1 LFIREFKR
9 ICKTPECSE
18 EFIVA
23 APSIE
28 EDRALGLSEP
38 EYCPTHRLLQV
49 RSYSR
54 VACHHIEL
62 EMTPEGED
70 LVRQV
75 ETDKGIGSLQ
85 GDELLK
91 ATFDPWGKPSEGY
104 GPGGVGRFRRPV
116 RVFLENQAFQP
127 IKTRQD
133 FKIAEKTEE
142 ILEAIDNHQV
152 TVLVGTTG
160 SGKSTY
166 VPWLLLTGGEPGK
179 LSKWAK
185 RGPICVTQP
194 RIQATRQVPK
204 FIANQLNGTSLGV
217 GAQVGFSHS
226 GADEYDRRTRLIFKT
241 DGKLINDI
249 VSGAIANYSIIMID
263 EAHERSVNIDLIL
276 GLLKDQLYLYPHLR
290 LIIASATIDHDT
302 FINFYGGEASVP
314 FILSKGIQHEVKK
327 HFWGDPDEDWWRAVN
342 GGQLPSRQQLPRA
355 IGELV
360 QNICKWLDELTG
372 ESREKENG
380 HILVFLPGAKEIDQT
395 VSIIN
400 SLQLDN
406 VVALPLYSQRPLEE
420 QEEALNP
427 QPKHRRT
434 FGKRR
439 IVVST
444 NVAETSLTVEG
455 IKHVIETGYIKES
468 YWSPLKQVQELQT
481 VRHSK
486 AGCRQ
491 RWGRAGRICP
501 GHAYMFYTE
510 EDFEE
515 FPQDSSPE
523 IARASLEQVLL
534 TAKAA
539 GVRTAGG
546 STKLDFQWMPLK
558 REEDRIRFA
567 QELDRAYESLVEQ
580 QAIDAEGDLTTFGL
594 EMRGLPAEL
603 HVARLCVEA
612 ERHGMGIE
620 AATLLPFLKLDF
632 GLPSLLIWDRDW
644 DAYEKHAIRKQH
656 LDLVFGC
663 LDDLDLFVKLWMLWD
678 SRTEKQREAWETESG
693 INVQSFQKTISAE
706 RRKLLDSIKDW
717 RKAEDRPISFSRL
730 DALRAL
736 IAHCLPNEIYVP
748 VESKGKEEIGRVR
761 QRFDAPDLLEWQA
774 FWEDGG
780 VYQEYDEDLS
790 FDECYTASVSG
801 RSGIYSRSKRALD
814 EETESDRIELV
825 PTSIC
830 FGRDDANMLVV
841 CQRRANFNHPVRTKV
856 IGMNMVRI
864 DPSWLPAI
872 NGTLVERSNLYA
884 NLSRRQDPANHE
896 AVKLRMFLPFLL
908 PRGSEVVAT
917 IRGADTEGG
926 IPVEIRF
933 DVPRIAESL
942 GSTDRTLAVRGL
954 IPRGLLSNS
963 QRQVD
968 QQIKVEVIDYETDSD
983 RRPLVLV
990 GPRQDITRVFREF
1003 HRRFRRGSVIDVEMT
1018 KVLEDPLGRNP
1029 VFVVR
1034 EMTTGL
1040 EIPMADTDFCG
1051 DTWPRAFFGR
1061 RFDVG
1066 QQFKTH
1072 VEEIEPK
1079 TQQVRLSR
1087 GRQLLKEYLH
1097 ILGGRDS
1104 QIVNVEVRRVDQ
1116 FGVYVGAPGNHS
1128 RETYVGFV
1136 RYALWPPELSKEA
1149 GRTYV
1154 ARMRRFE
1161 RQFSLE
1167 EMLELGSQDE
1177 PLPIELDL
1185 GIDFDLLLPLAYD
1198 RFAEHNKPGDLLLGG
1213 VRVDKPLDSGGV
1225 LVSLNEELKA
1235 VIWESELGLDSNGRL
1250 RKAASYAPGSEVRTR
1265 IISMN
1270 NDRKVIRCS
1279 MFRVLP
1285 PPPSLVPGSVIEVT
1299 VALVRSAYK
1308 RPDSNDPDSFEIS
1321 CSLDKQ
1327 YAVRMTV
1334 PSVKG
1339 IRFRPGDK
1347 LKATVVKVDR
1357 TNLIEATFLSL
1368 IEKEKHD
1375 GSSEAQ

>member
-1 LFIREFKR
+1 MQEKVLSAREYKR

-38 EYCPTHRLLQV
+38 EYCPAHRLLQV

-70 LVRQV
+70 LVKQV
-75 ETDKGIGSLQ
+75 EAGKGIGSLE

-91 ATFDPWGKPSEGY
+91 ATFDPWEEPGKGY

-116 RVFLENQAFQP
+116 RVFLDNQEFQP
-127 IKTRQD
+127 VKTRQD

-142 ILEAIDNHQV
+142 ILAAIDTHQV

-226 GADEYDRRTRLIFKT
+226 GADQYDRRTRLIFKT

-302 FINFYGGEASVP
+302 FINFYGGEERVP

-327 HFWGDPDEDWWRAVN
+327 HFWGNPDDDWWKSVN

-372 ESREKENG
+372 ESRDKEDG

-406 VVALPLYSQRPLEE
+406 VIALPLYSQRPLEE

-434 FGKRR
+434 YGKRR
-439 IVVST
+439 VVVST

-501 GHAYMFYTE
+501 GQAYMFYSE

-539 GVRTAGG
+539 GVRTASGPK
-546 STKLDFQWMPLK
+546 KLDFQWMPLK

-580 QAIDAEGDLTTFGL
+580 RALDAEGDLTTFGL

-620 AATLLPFLKLDF
+620 SATLLPFLKLDF

-663 LDDLDLFVKLWMLWD
+663 RDDLDLFVKLWMLWD
-678 SRTEKQREAWETESG
+678 SRTDKQRAAWETQSG
-693 INVQSFQKTISAE
+693 INVQSFQKTICAE

-717 RKAEDRPISFSRL
+717 RKAEDRPISFDRL

-736 IAHCLPNEIYVP
+736 IAHCIPNEIYVP
-748 VESKGKEEIGRVR
+748 IESKGKEEIGRVR

-774 FWEDGG
+774 FWEEGG
-780 VYQEYDEDLS
+780 VYQEYDEDLA
-790 FDECYTASVSG
+790 FDECYTASVTG
-801 RSGIYSRSKRALD
+801 RSGIYSRSHRALD

-830 FGRDDANMLVV
+830 FGRDDGNMLVV

-872 NGTLVERSNLYA
+872 KGSLVERSNLYA
-884 NLSRRQDPANHE
+884 NLSRRRDPVSHDE
-896 AVKLRMFLPFLL
+896 DKLRVFLPSLL
-908 PRGSEVVAT
+908 PRGAKVVAT
-917 IRGADTEGG
+917 ISGSETRAGV
-926 IPVEIRF
+926 PVEVTF
-933 DVPRIAESL
+933 EVPKQL
-942 GSTDRTLAVRGL
+942 GALGFTTSELTVRGV
-954 IPRGLLSNS
+954 IPQDSIETHSKEPIRVG
-963 QRQVD
+963 QQV
-968 QQIKVEVIDYETDSD
+968 KVDVVDYEMDPD
-983 RRPLVLV
+983 GHPFVLLET
-990 GPRQDITRVFREF
+990 RQDITRASRQF
-1003 HRRFRRGSVIDVEMT
+1003 HRTFRRGSVIDVEMV
-1018 KVLEDPLGRNP
+1018 KILEDPLGRNP

-1051 DTWPRAFFGR
+1051 NTYPRAFFGR
-1061 RFDVG
+1061 RFAVG
-1066 QQFKTH
+1066 KQFKAH
-1072 VEEIEPK
+1072 VEE
-1079 TQQVRLSR
+1079 TDRTSQQVRLSR
-1087 GRQLLKEYLH
+1087 GRQLLREYLN
-1097 ILGGRDS
+1097 ILGGSDS
-1104 QIVNVEVRRVDQ
+1104 QIVNVDVKRVDQ
-1116 FGVYVGAPGNHS
+1116 FGVYVGIPGS
-1128 RETYVGFV
+1128 ASESYVGFV
-1136 RYALWPPELSKEA
+1136 RHALWPPELSKET
-1149 GRTYV
+1149 GRTHV

-1167 EMLELGSQDE
+1167 EIPELATEDK
-1177 PLPIELDL
+1177 PLPVELDL
-1185 GIDFDLLLPLAYD
+1185 GIDFDLLLPLAFD
-1198 RFAEHNKPGDLLLGG
+1198 RFAEHNKSGDLLLGG

-1225 LVSLNEELKA
+1225 LVSLNDELKA

-1270 NDRKVIRCS
+1270 KDRKLIRCS

-1285 PPPSLVPGSVIEVT
+1285 PPPSLSAGEMIEVI
-1299 VALVRSAYK
+1299 VALVRTAYK
-1308 RPDSNDPDSFEIS
+1308 APDSFELS

-1327 YAVRMTV
+1327 FAVRMTV
-1334 PSVKG
+1334 PRVKG
-1339 IRFRPGDK
+1339 TRFHPGDK
-1347 LKATVVKVDR
+1347 LKAAVVKVDR
-1357 TNLIEATFLSL
+1357 TNLIEATFVSL
-1368 IEKEKHD
+1368 IEKEKSD
-1375 GSSEAQ
+1375 GS